1 MLTLIELI
9 ITFIAMIFILLLPL
23 AWITHVIFCLGTG
36 AWGFLVAG
44 AIFFPIGI
52 IHWFIIWF

>member
-1 MLTLIELI
+1 MGGFIGILC
-9 ITFIAMIFILLLPL
+9 FIAWLTHIFWCFGH
-23 AWITHVIFCLGTG
+23 A

-52 IHWFIIWF
+52 LHGFYLWFA